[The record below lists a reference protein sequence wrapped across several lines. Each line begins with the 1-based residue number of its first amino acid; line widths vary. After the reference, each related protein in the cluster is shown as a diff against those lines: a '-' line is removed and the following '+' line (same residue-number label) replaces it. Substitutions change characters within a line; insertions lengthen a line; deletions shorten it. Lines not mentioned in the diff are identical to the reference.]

1 MIYYKTEKKFR
12 EEMLDYVNNS
22 GNYVKSTIRQ
32 YATDAFNTLDSD
44 KGIDFW
50 EMLGNAKLSEMAQ
63 STVEDFWIKWTN
75 FHGLHVKVNNHSN
88 MTAGIRRVNDFVK
101 TKPEWLETIREESK
115 EVNSYIYNRCKEE
128 FKEGYDEEKRATL
141 ISEFKEKFGPHPES
155 EYDLRILNYAYI
167 VGIYVPP
174 KTDDIFRIM
183 TDIMQETLLNM
194 DKADLLDAINRI
206 KDNIISTEY
215 NVYYRYEHRRNWL
228 IDLAEKNNIEIDLSD
243 NIFKEGYKVL
253 NEYAKTDLWTVVDK
267 IEYKDDQDIIYINNE
282 ESLNERISSI
292 PEGNHLVT
300 IENIKI
306 DKDDEYFLIFKNGL
320 YVTGIY
326 EVIENIGSGSELK
339 LKLIDSRKRLWY
351 QDTYPHNFTLITAD
365 RAWRQNEFN
374 QFILEGKKQDIE
386 LYAKRFHKEIPTVTE
401 EDDMKS
407 HTDDIFMSDREIKEL
422 TNLIIKKKNVIL
434 QGAPGVGKTFS
445 AKKLAYSIMGVQDD
459 SRLLQ
464 IQFHQSYS
472 YEDLIMGYRPTENG
486 FELKTGPFYEFC
498 KIAENDLDN
507 EYFFIIDEINRGNI
521 SKIFGELLML
531 IEPDK
536 RGEEHAIILLYN
548 DETFY
553 VPENVHII
561 GMMNTADRSLAMI
574 DYAFRRRFAF
584 YELLPAFENDKFIQ
598 SLNNTGNYKLKQLVK
613 QLQDLNK
620 EIESDDSLGRGFQIG
635 HSYVTK
641 TMKVEDGEVASI
653 IKFEIIPLIEEYWFD
668 DEQQIQKWSSR
679 LLGVLS
685 E

>member
-1 MIYYKTEKKFR
+1 MIYYKTEKTFK
-12 EEMLDYVNNS
+12 EELFDYIKNS
-22 GNYVKSTIRQ
+22 GNYASSTLRQ
-32 YATDAFNTLDSD
+32 YERDAFNTLDSD

-50 EMLGNAKLSEMAQ
+50 EMVGNDELSKIAQ

-75 FHGLHVKVNNHSN
+75 FHGLHVNVNNHSN

-101 TKPEWLETIREESK
+101 TKPEWLDTIIEESK
-115 EVNSYIYNRCKEE
+115 EVNSYIYARCKEE
-128 FKEGYDEEKRATL
+128 FKESYDEKKRSTL
-141 ISEFKEKFGPHPES
+141 ISEFKEKFGPHHES
-155 EYDLRILNYAYI
+155 EYGLRILNYIYI
-167 VGIYVPP
+167 LGLYTPP
-174 KTDDIFRIM
+174 ETEDIFRIM
-183 TDIMQETLLNM
+183 TDIMQITLLNI
-194 DKADLLDAINRI
+194 DEDYLSDAIERV
-206 KDNIISTEY
+206 KDNIISNEY
-215 NVYYRYEHRRNWL
+215 KAYYRYEHRRHWL
-228 IDLAEKNNIEIDLSD
+228 IDLAKKNNIEIDLSD
-243 NIFKEGYKVL
+243 NIFKEGYKAWE
-253 NEYAKTDLWTVVDK
+253 EYAKTDLWTVVDK
-267 IEYKDDQDIIYINNE
+267 IEYKNNQDIIYFNTE

-300 IENIKI
+300 VENTKI
-306 DKDDEYFLIFKNGL
+306 DEDDEYFSVFKNGL

-326 EVIENIGSGSELK
+326 EVLENAGNGSELK
-339 LKLIDSRKRLWY
+339 LKLIDSRRRLWY
-351 QDTYPHNFTLITAD
+351 QDTYPHNFTLITAN
-365 RAWRQNEFN
+365 RAWRQIEFN

-401 EDDMKS
+401 ENDIKS
-407 HTDDIFMSDREIKEL
+407 YTDDIFMSDREIKEL
-422 TNLIIKKKNVIL
+422 TNLILKKKNVIL
-434 QGAPGVGKTFS
+434 QGAPGVGKSFS

-459 SRLLQ
+459 SRVLQ

-472 YEDLIMGYRPTENG
+472 YEDLIMGYRPTETG
-486 FELKTGPFYEFC
+486 FELKMGPFYEFC
-498 KIAENDLDN
+498 RVAENDLDK

-536 RGEEHAIILLYN
+536 RGEEHAIILLYK
-548 DETFY
+548 DESFY

-584 YELLPAFENDKFIQ
+584 YELLPAFENDKFIK

-613 QLQDLNK
+613 QIQDLNK
-620 EIESDDSLGRGFQIG
+620 DIESDDSLGRGFQIG

-641 TMKVEDGEVASI
+641 DMKVEDSEVASI
-653 IKFEIIPLIEEYWFD
+653 IKFEIIPLVEEYWFD
-668 DEQQIQKWSSR
+668 NEQQIQKWSSR